1 MTRPHRTASEDVAAI
16 AEDAERTREELGRTV
31 AALAAKTDVKGRAKT
46 SVMAKAQTA
55 KSGAHR
61 VADKAGRHPGAV
73 FATLAMLGGALV
85 RALFKR
91 RRPQP
96 RGRMFGGRRRGAMP
110 MSMRSRRRQARGARG
125 MMARLMTGIMGRST
139 NKTMMGRMRAPM
151 GKSMMGRMRAPM
163 GKTMMGRTMG
173 KARTPIGK
181 TMMGG
186 SMGRARTSIGKTMG
200 KTMGSPVRYPG
211 RMTR

>member
-46 SVMAKAQTA
+46 SVMSKAQTA
-55 KSGAHR
+55 KSGAHQ
-61 VADKAGRHPGAV
+61 VVDKASRHPGAV

-96 RGRMFGGRRRGAMP
+96 RGRMFSGRRRGAMT
-110 MSMRSRRRQARGARG
+110 MRPRRRQAGG
-125 MMARLMTGIMGRST
+125 MMSRMMTGIMGKST
-139 NKTMMGRMRAPM
+139 NKTMMGRMRGPSGKTMMGRMRAPM
-151 GKSMMGRMRAPM
+151 GKSM

-181 TMMGG
+181 M
-186 SMGRARTSIGKTMG
+186 MG
-200 KTMGSPVRYPG
+200 KTMGSPVRNPG